1 MHLPDF
7 EALAVLAKV
16 VEQRTF
22 AGAAKDL
29 GLSKATVSKA
39 IGRLERRVGSQL
51 FHRTTRRLTL
61 TATGKALAERAAL
74 ILAEAEEA
82 EGEALSRSSEPRGP
96 IRLTAPMSF
105 GIRHV
110 APLIP
115 EFLRRYPQIR
125 IDLELNDA
133 RVDLVAEGYDAALR
147 IAALPDSSLIARR
160 LCGVTAYLLAAPDFL
175 KTAGRPQHPMQLA
188 ERPCLG
194 YAYSSTPDTWRFA
207 RRSGEIA
214 TVRPGGPL
222 RVNNGEAMLPALIAG
237 LGFGILPD
245 FIAGEA
251 LAKKEL
257 EIVLPEWSLPASSLH
272 WVTPPGGLRPRRV
285 ELLGDFFA
293 ERLRPVR
300 RPD

>member
-1 MHLPDF
+1 MKLPDF

-82 EGEALSRSSEPRGP
+82 EGEALSRSSEPRGT

-125 IDLELNDA
+125 IDLTLNDA

-160 LCGVTAYLLAAPDFL
+160 LRSVTAYLLAAPDFL
-175 KTAGRPQHPMQLA
+175 EKAGRPQHPMQLA

-257 EIVLPEWSLPASSLH
+257 EIVLPEWSLPAASLH

-293 ERLRPVR
+293 ERLRG
-300 RPD
+300 